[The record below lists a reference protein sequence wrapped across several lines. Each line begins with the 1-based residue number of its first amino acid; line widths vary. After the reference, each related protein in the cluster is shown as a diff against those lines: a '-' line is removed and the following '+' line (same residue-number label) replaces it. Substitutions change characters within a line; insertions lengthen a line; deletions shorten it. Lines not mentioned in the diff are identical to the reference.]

1 MVQGADEGPVWPRA
15 AHAQVLT
22 EEPDQ
27 GRRLERRKQGAERAT
42 EEMVGIQTRVSRT
55 LIPPFINNCPW
66 ELLSGIRFDLHLKV
80 SFLHYSQFA

>member
-55 LIPPFINNCPW
+55 LIPPFYQQ
-66 ELLSGIRFDLHLKV
+66 LSGGTIVRDSV
-80 SFLHYSQFA
+80 WFAS